1 MSDSANVGRVF
12 NLTGG
17 GSGSG
22 SLKLVG
28 ISVKTP
34 PKKTTYKSGESFEP
48 DGMVIEADYGYG
60 LTSEVTGYSVSPSV
74 LTDGVTEV
82 TITYTEGR
90 VTKSTTTPVTV
101 EKVLTAIKVTNSP
114 SKMTYKYLEKFD
126 PNGMIVTATYSD
138 GSSSPVTG
146 YTYPTTQF
154 TTLGDKTIEL
164 SYTYEGVEKTTSLQV
179 TVVAIEVPVPAQRD
193 TITYNGEMKTP
204 VWDANYDASK
214 MSFSGETTGA
224 NAGNY
229 TVTFELNYGYVFPNG
244 TSRVSVDWVIDRAVI
259 AALPTQSNVLVA
271 DSTQKTPE
279 WNGYVVGQ
287 LTMTGELFGIE
298 ARDYTVT
305 FIPTGNYKWWDGS
318 IEGKEAKWTITS
330 VMVTIPVQKNVP
342 VYDGA
347 AKTPEWDNFDQE
359 NSTVQVTP
367 QTNAGDS
374 YTATF
379 TLLRGMWSDGETGPK
394 TITWKIEK
402 ATLAAVPKQT
412 GTLTYDGNPKTPSWD
427 ANYDPNKMTVSVESK
442 VNAGTDYTASFTPD
456 SNHKWWDDTTGAK
469 TATWVINKGTYTA
482 TVSPTSIVLNMN
494 AKSASFTVS
503 RKENGTI
510 TAQSSNTGVATVSV
524 NQASG
529 VVTVNSVNDTSGDA
543 EITVKVGDTANYLA
557 PADIKVPVKASFREY
572 LYGYDMKI
580 SDTNPATRVSY
591 PADVDNAGFAAA
603 AMGSSA
609 FSYGGWPSTPGEK
622 FMPRP
627 CMQLFSGAVGYYLNP
642 NNYTQKADG
651 SSSDVANVNYGGNA
665 MMEWPKIYVKRWE
678 EGGVYHFRCSDVK
691 VDSDYECWSN
701 YDKNNKEIDHFY
713 TPIFFGSKDSSGRLR
728 SISGQANW
736 VSTGGAQNEINAAKL
751 NGEDIWYTEVV
762 ADRFLEQDLLVMM
775 FKSTDL
781 QTALGNGV
789 SSGSAVAP
797 GTLNDKG
804 MFWGTTANK
813 TTGVKAFGMEH
824 LWANLWR
831 RTAGWINANGTQKF
845 KLTRGTKDG
854 TTVAD
859 YNLDGSGYLTVSGA
873 TPSGSSGGYISSC
886 VTQKFGRVPAVASG
900 ASTTNEC
907 DGMWFNNSQV
917 DYAYVGGS
925 YSNDL
930 YCGPFAVALYLT
942 ASDSS
947 AYGGAALSCKP
958 LAAA

>member
-34 PKKTTYKSGESFEP
+34 PKKTIYKSGESFEP

-164 SYTYEGVEKTTSLQV
+164 SYTYESVEKTTSLQV

-193 TITYNGEMKTP
+193 AITYNGEMKTP

-224 NAGNY
+224 NAGKY

-305 FIPTGNYKWWDGS
+305 FTPTANYKWWDGS

-469 TATWVINKGTYTA
+469 TATWVINKGAYTA
-482 TVSPTSIVLNMN
+482 TVSPTSIALNMN

-572 LYGYDMKI
+572 LYGYDLKLTD
-580 SDTNPATRVSY
+580 SNPATRVSY
-591 PADVDNAGFAAA
+591 PSDVENSGFTAAS
-603 AMGSSA
+603 MGSSA
-609 FSYGGWPSTPGEK
+609 FSYGSWPSTPGEK

-651 SSSDVANVNYGGNA
+651 GSSDVANVNYGGNA

-736 VSTGGAQNEINAAKL
+736 VSTGGAQNEVNAARL
-751 NGEDIWYTEVV
+751 NGDDWNIEVA
-762 ADRFLEQDLLVMM
+762 ADRFLIQDLLVMM

-781 QTALGNGV
+781 QTALGMGV
-789 SSGSAVAP
+789 VSASAAIAP
-797 GTLNDKG
+797 GTMNDKG
-804 MFWGTTANK
+804 LFWGSSTK
-813 TTGVKAFGMEH
+813 TVGVKVFGMEN
-824 LWANLWR
+824 WWGNLYR
-831 RTAGWINANGTQKF
+831 RTAGWIQKSGVQYI
-845 KLTRGTKDG
+845 KITRGTKDG
-854 TTVAD
+854 STATD
-859 YNLDGSGYLTVSGA
+859 YNVDGTGYIQTTANVTSSNYISAMKTEKYGRLPSA
-873 TPSGSSGGYISSC
+873 ASGSSTTYEADYVYANSNAGPFYALCGGVWY
-886 VTQKFGRVPAVASG
+886 
-900 ASTTNEC
+900 
-907 DGMWFNNSQV
+907 
-917 DYAYVGGS
+917 Y
-925 YSNDL
+925 DL
-930 YCGPFAVALYLT
+930 YAGPFFVFLFGAATFSGTY
-942 ASDSS
+942 
-947 AYGGAALSCKP
+947 YGAALSCKP